1 MFSRQCGVVPLCYDC
16 TDHDEAECS
25 FYRQSGLD
33 RHFLYNHF
41 NVVMPVRC
49 LMLYRSNRERYH
61 EIMSMESRLEE
72 RRGTEIWDIHEKFV
86 VKPLMESGI
95 FAEKFDELEVTGEL
109 IQRICGLMDAN
120 TFEIR
125 GNVDSRGSQ
134 MGNLARGL
142 YPKTALMVH
151 SCMPNTLL
159 SVDGYSNVRVFA
171 TAPVKMG
178 EILNISYTRSLFVR
192 DFRYIL
198 RYSQA

>member
-95 FAEKFDELEVTGEL
+95 FADKFDELEVTGEL
-109 IQRICGLMDAN
+109 IQRICGLLDAN

-192 DFRYIL
+192 DFCY
-198 RYSQA
+198 